1 MRIVS
6 LLPSAT
12 EIVYV
17 LGLGDELTGVSHECD
32 YPPAARDKRKII
44 RPAFENSALRS
55 QEIDA
60 RVRAAFVRGEGIY
73 HIDLEALKAADPD
86 LILTQ
91 ELCDVCAAPY
101 EDVLEVVTKLPR
113 KPEVLSL
120 DPQRLGDVL
129 RDVERVGEATGRFK
143 EAGAAVTSLKKRV
156 AIVAERAARTTT
168 RPKVV
173 CLEWLDPPMAS
184 GHWVPEMVSLAGGI
198 EPLGTLGLPARRVS
212 WEEVLSSSPEILI
225 LMPCGFDVERVLE
238 EVHLVA
244 GLPGWDTLPAVQR
257 DAVFAVNGHEYYSRS
272 GPRLVDGL
280 EIMAYIIHPELFRRP
295 TPEGALKRVDR

>member
-12 EIVYV
+12 EIVYL
-17 LGLGDELTGVSHECD
+17 LGLGEQLTGVSHECD
-32 YPPAARDKRKII
+32 YPPAARGKRKII

-60 RVRAAFVRGEGIY
+60 RVRAAFARAEGIY
-73 HIDLEALKAADPD
+73 QIDLEALKAADPD

-101 EDVLEVVTKLPR
+101 EDVLEVVSKLPR

-120 DPQRLGDVL
+120 DPQRFEDVL
-129 RDVERVGEATGRFK
+129 RDVERVGEATGRLR
-143 EAGAAVTSLKKRV
+143 EAEEAVKSLTERV
-156 AIVAERAARTTT
+156 AVVAGRAARATT

-173 CLEWLDPPMAS
+173 CLEWLDPLMAS

-198 EPLGTLGLPARRVS
+198 EPLGTLGAPARKVS
-212 WEEVLSSSPEILI
+212 WEEVLSSVPEILI
-225 LMPCGFDVERVLE
+225 LMPCGFAVARVLE
-238 EVHLVA
+238 ELHLVT
-244 GLPGWDTLPAVQR
+244 GLPGWDILPSVQR
-257 DAVFAVNGHEYYSRS
+257 NAVFAVDGHAYYSRS

-280 EIMAYIIHPELFRRP
+280 EIMAHIIHPELFRGP

>member
-12 EIVYV
+12 EIVYL
-17 LGLGDELTGVSHECD
+17 LGLGEQLTGVSHECD
-32 YPPAARDKRKII
+32 YPPTARGKRKII

-60 RVRAAFVRGEGIY
+60 RVRAAFARAEGIY
-73 HIDLEALKAADPD
+73 QIDLEALKAADPD

-101 EDVLEVVTKLPR
+101 EDVLEVVSKLPR

-120 DPQRLGDVL
+120 DPQRFEDVL
-129 RDVERVGEATGRFK
+129 RDVERVGEATGRLR
-143 EAGAAVTSLKKRV
+143 EAEEAVKSLTERV
-156 AIVAERAARTTT
+156 AVVAGRAARATT

-173 CLEWLDPPMAS
+173 CLEWLDPLMAS

-198 EPLGTLGLPARRVS
+198 EPLGTLGAPARKVS
-212 WEEVLSSSPEILI
+212 WEEVLSSVPEILI
-225 LMPCGFDVERVLE
+225 LMPCGFAVARVLE
-238 EVHLVA
+238 ELHLVT
-244 GLPGWDTLPAVQR
+244 GLPGWDILPSVQR
-257 DAVFAVNGHEYYSRS
+257 NAVFAVDGHAYYSRS

-280 EIMAYIIHPELFRRP
+280 EIMAHIIHPELFRGP